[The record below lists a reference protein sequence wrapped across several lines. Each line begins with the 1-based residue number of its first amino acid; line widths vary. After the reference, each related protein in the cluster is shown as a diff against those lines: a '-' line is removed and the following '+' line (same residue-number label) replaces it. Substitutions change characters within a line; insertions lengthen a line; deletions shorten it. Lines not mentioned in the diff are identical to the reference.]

1 MDIRDHLLYMVKTNQ
16 AVLKRLLDDV
26 TPEDS
31 MVRGEEQ
38 LNHIC
43 WLTGHLLNTNGY
55 ALSLT
60 GATIEDYP
68 EWGKIFDGGSEISD
82 DQSVYPPWADL
93 RERLFRIYE
102 QMTSAYSRLSD
113 DDLGKMVGDDQ
124 SKAPLWQRLSFLCMH
139 DFYHAGQIVY
149 MRKILGRKRPFG

>member
-1 MDIRDHLLYMVKTNQ
+1 MDSRDQLLYMVNTNQ

-43 WLTGHLLNTNGY
+43 WLVGHLLNTNIN
-55 ALSLT
+55 ALSLAGVT
-60 GATIEDYP
+60 VEDYQK
-68 EWGKIFDGGSEISD
+68 WGKIFGGGSEISD
-82 DQSVYPPWADL
+82 DPSVYPSWVDL

-102 QMTSAYSRLSD
+102 QMKGTYSRLSD
-113 DDLGKMVGDDQ
+113 DELARMVGDD
-124 SKAPLWQRLSFLCMH
+124 KGKVPLWQRLSFFCMH
-139 DFYHAGQIVY
+139 DFYHAGQIVH